1 MFKFC
6 IIFIIIIF
14 FLTLKNQ
21 RERFQAVGLN
31 PIKPLYNADLKLT
44 FKQGQQSMLV
54 IFGKKS
60 IVITLI
66 LEIMNKE
73 SSKFF
78 SQVAHVTVVTEV
90 FNHLL

>member
-1 MFKFC
+1 MNFRVRMFVKS
-6 IIFIIIIF
+6 
-14 FLTLKNQ
+14 
-21 RERFQAVGLN
+21 AVN

-44 FKQGQQSMLV
+44 FKQGQQSILV

-60 IVITLI
+60 IVITLM

-90 FNHLL
+90 LNHLP

>member
-1 MFKFC
+1 M
-6 IIFIIIIF
+6 
-14 FLTLKNQ
+14 
-21 RERFQAVGLN
+21 E
-31 PIKPLYNADLKLT
+31 
-44 FKQGQQSMLV
+44 QGQQSILV

-60 IVITLI
+60 SVITLM

-78 SQVAHVTVVTEV
+78 SQVAQVTEVTEV